1 LCQHELALAD
11 QARGDF
17 TSAERRLHEALTSWT
32 KAGVDFRPSYA
43 ISLLNLGELYRL
55 EHRYAES
62 EARLREALDVAR
74 TVRDAYP
81 QIYPAVLTRLAGLY
95 AESDRAGVARALLNE
110 SLPLF
115 RELAKPQGHE
125 HARALATLGLLDIIA
140 AKYKDAESHLLD
152 AIALSS
158 GADGEDT
165 PETAEYQ
172 SNLALAYIQDRQMDR
187 AEPLLNRARFVLE
200 TKGSSNDIR
209 LAMVYGEIGLMA
221 TNRRKFAIAEDA
233 EKRSI
238 AILERQP
245 VPQPS
250 KVAQARVNLAAVYL
264 QARRLDEAEQILP
277 GLVAEERAM
286 APRSCLLADGL
297 RELADLRALRH
308 SWREATALYAESIAI
323 YGERL
328 GRDNPGIAPLQKA
341 YEEALKHSGKSV
353 PAA

>member
-1 LCQHELALAD
+1 
-11 QARGDF
+11 
-17 TSAERRLHEALTSWT
+17 
-32 KAGVDFRPSYA
+32 
-43 ISLLNLGELYRL
+43 
-55 EHRYAES
+55 
-62 EARLREALDVAR
+62 
-74 TVRDAYP
+74 
-81 QIYPAVLTRLAGLY
+81 LY
-95 AESDRAGVARALLNE
+95 AESDREGEARALLNE
-110 SLPLF
+110 GIPLF
-115 RELAKPQGHE
+115 RGLAKPQGRE

-140 AKYKDAESHLLD
+140 ANYKDAESHLSE

-158 GADGEDT
+158 GAAGEDT

-172 SNLALAYIQDRQMDR
+172 SNLALAYIQDHQMDR

-200 TKGSSNDIR
+200 TKGSPYDTR

-238 AILERQP
+238 AVLERQP

-250 KVAQARVNLAAVYL
+250 KIAQARVNLAAVYL

-277 GLVAEERAM
+277 GLVAQERAM

-297 RELADLRALRH
+297 RELAELRSLRH
-308 SWREATALYAESIAI
+308 SWREATALYEESIAI

-328 GRDNPGIAPLQKA
+328 GWDNPGIAPLQRA
-341 YEEALKHSGKSV
+341 YEDALKRAGKSA
-353 PAA
+353 PTA